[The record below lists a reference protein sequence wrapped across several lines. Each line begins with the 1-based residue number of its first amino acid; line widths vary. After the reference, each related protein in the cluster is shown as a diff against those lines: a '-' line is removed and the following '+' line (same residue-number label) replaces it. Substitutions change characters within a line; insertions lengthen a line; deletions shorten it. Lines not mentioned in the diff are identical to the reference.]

1 MNGETRSG
9 RVLLLASS
17 PRMLSAA
24 RLLSE
29 VLLRPGVS
37 VIDIRDSGTIGS
49 EDVVLAFDRPSET
62 EATRCRPRLVVGL
75 RSGESARG
83 SIDCRLPGGEVVV
96 LPDLRVEVEVENGFR
111 RTPNHLDRARSM
123 LLMALRRHAKSSH
136 AARRA
141 DRMEAEAAIEFL
153 ARSSGVKVAARLAE
167 AFVSAGIE
175 PVREDWMRRYRDSLE
190 QGTTPDERLDEVEGF
205 VAQPDP
211 ERFPRFRSLFLADP
225 VLLVLASMAVPV
237 EGRADWCRFLE
248 LIEGQSATGRRRTAV
263 LGAAMLVDAE
273 GLFEAV
279 LASLGGTS
287 WSFEDSALLRLA
299 PDRSNIERS
308 LLAAFVHVAV
318 ALRHGIELDSL
329 LPQRLETPLEWRGFG
344 SKAIDEGVEP
354 STMRFY
360 DPGRGRLASDLIE
373 NWLLLM
379 EQRTPASGQFEIQPD
394 HYSGGI
400 EAIEHLLGCIVD
412 DLQIRA
418 SGRAIRLRPWPA
430 GCDFALSIRYD
441 VDRPVSSARV
451 SELAELQRRR
461 CGDECGSWFMLTDAG
476 HSAEVASSLA
486 GTDQEIGR
494 HACDLDRDSFAGE
507 GVTVHSSQWSRYWEG
522 RRSIEAIEAGN
533 ADYGESM
540 QFTACTARRA
550 WLGSGAASVWC
561 TPLHFP
567 LEGTVD
573 QADLAY
579 FDRQRTAFD
588 RLRRQGG
595 HLIIGA
601 HPDCEPSLLESL
613 LDRIDLDRVWVAP
626 IGRVVDRVRSLGRAA
641 GVQVRFSGDQVEA
654 RVDWPIDGL
663 LVEVEDANGV
673 KTYSAPNLVA
683 EWRLLCLEGAQEL

>member
-1 MNGETRSG
+1 MNDETRSG

-62 EATRCRPRLVVGL
+62 EATRRRPRLVVGL

-83 SIDCRLPGGEVVV
+83 SIDCRLRDGEVVV
-96 LPDLRVEVEVENGFR
+96 LPDRRVEVEVENGFR

-123 LLMALRRHAKSSH
+123 LLMALRRHAKCSH

-141 DRMEAEAAIEFL
+141 DRMEAATAIEFL

-211 ERFPRFRSLFLADP
+211 GRFPRFRSLFLADP

-237 EGRADWCRFLE
+237 EARADWCRFLE
-248 LIEGQSATGRRRTAV
+248 LIEGQSATGRRRAAV

-279 LASLGGTS
+279 LASLGDTS

-318 ALRHGIELDSL
+318 ALRHGIELESM

-360 DPGRGRLASDLIE
+360 DPGRGRLASDLIG

-379 EQRTPASGQFEIQPD
+379 EQRTPSSGQFEIQPE
-394 HYSGGI
+394 HYSGGV

-418 SGRAIRLRPWPA
+418 SGRAVRIRPWPA
-430 GCDFALSIRYD
+430 GRDFALSIRYD

-451 SELAELQRRR
+451 SDLVELQRRR
-461 CGDECGSWFMLTDAG
+461 CGDECGSWFLLSDAE
-476 HSAEVASSLA
+476 HSEGVASSLA
-486 GTDQEIGR
+486 DTDQEIGR
-494 HACDLDRDSFAGE
+494 HACDLDREEFPEA
-507 GVTVHSSQWSRYWEG
+507 GVTVHSSQRSRYWEG
-522 RRSIEAIEAGN
+522 RRSVELLAAGG

-540 QFTACTARRA
+540 LFTARIPRRA
-550 WLGSGAASVWC
+550 WLGDVAASTWC

-573 QADLAY
+573 QADLDY
-579 FDRQRTAFD
+579 FDRQRPAFD
-588 RLRRQGG
+588 RILRHGG
-595 HLIIGA
+595 HLVIGA
-601 HPDCEPSLLESL
+601 HPDCEPALLEML
-613 LDRIDLDRVWVAP
+613 CDRLDLRRGWTAPVGRI
-626 IGRVVDRVRSLGRAA
+626 VDRVRLLATDAAPEFRFRGGRI
-641 GVQVRFSGDQVEA
+641 EA
-654 RVDWPIDGL
+654 RSKRPIDQL
-663 LVEVEDANGV
+663 VVEVEDPAGV
-673 KTYSAPNLVA
+673 TTHAAELVTS
-683 EWRLLCLEGAQEL
+683 EWTRMSSKGT